1 MHYFLGPNSF
11 LMRDLKDFRFALSF
25 LGFKQLEEWFLR
37 YIFMQAKQ
45 FHLISFVW
53 LFFSFV
59 VLYFSIIVSFLI
71 IINTSDIVPRRFYSF
86 SQLRHANRLFAC
98 KKSALMYATPK
109 LDADSSSKKQKH
121 RNTHTHTGKA
131 HKPIQSAAICHN
143 FERLNVVGQ
152 TN

>member
-1 MHYFLGPNSF
+1 MEWRS
-11 LMRDLKDFRFALSF
+11 
-25 LGFKQLEEWFLR
+25 GFHDIYSCKQNNF
-37 YIFMQAKQ
+37 IS
-45 FHLISFVW
+45 FHLSD
-53 LFFSFV
+53 FFSFV

-86 SQLRHANRLFAC
+86 SQLRHANRLSAC

-109 LDADSSSKKQKH
+109 LDADSSSKKKNTEIH
-121 RNTHTHTGKA
+121 THTHTGADRKA
-131 HKPIQSAAICHN
+131 HNPIQSAAICHN

>member
-1 MHYFLGPNSF
+1 MVFTI
-11 LMRDLKDFRFALSF
+11 
-25 LGFKQLEEWFLR
+25 
-37 YIFMQAKQ
+37 YIHASKT
-45 FHLISFVW
+45 ISSHFIC
-53 LFFSFV
+53 LTFFSFV

-86 SQLRHANRLFAC
+86 SQLRHANRLSAC
-98 KKSALMYATPK
+98 RKSALMYATPK

-121 RNTHTHTGKA
+121 RNTHTHTGADRKA

>member
-1 MHYFLGPNSF
+1 MVFTI
-11 LMRDLKDFRFALSF
+11 
-25 LGFKQLEEWFLR
+25 
-37 YIFMQAKQ
+37 YIHASKT
-45 FHLISFVW
+45 ISSHFIC
-53 LFFSFV
+53 LTFFSFV

-86 SQLRHANRLFAC
+86 SQLRHANRFSAR
-98 KKSALMYATPK
+98 KKSALMYATKK

-121 RNTHTHTGKA
+121 RNTHTHTGADRKA